1 MIIFN
6 DRFMKYWYLV
16 AILIVIG
23 FVISMSNDS
32 SVKGY
37 TLTVF
42 NPDGTVKYEENIVA
56 TSISEKELE
65 GLPVEKLFVPKKRF

>member
-1 MIIFN
+1 MTIFS
-6 DRFMKYWYLV
+6 DRFMKYWYMA
-16 AILIVIG
+16 AILIVVG
-23 FVISMSNDS
+23 FVISMSNDA
-32 SVKGY
+32 SVRGY

-56 TSISEKELE
+56 TTISEKELE